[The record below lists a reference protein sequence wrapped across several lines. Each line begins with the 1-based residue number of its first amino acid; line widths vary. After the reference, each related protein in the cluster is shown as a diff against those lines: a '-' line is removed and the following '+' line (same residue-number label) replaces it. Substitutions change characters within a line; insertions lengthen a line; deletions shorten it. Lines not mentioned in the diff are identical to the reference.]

1 MDEQSAQGIQGSV
14 TQIDTGVP
22 QGEVEGLAK
31 VQILGPYVQDGAW
44 DSAAGPY
51 LSGKALGEL
60 D

>member
-1 MDEQSAQGIQGSV
+1 MKGSV
-14 TQIDTGVP
+14 PQRDTGVP

-31 VQILGPYVQDGAW
+31 MQILGPYVQDGAW

-51 LSGKALGEL
+51 LSGNALGEL